1 VICRP
6 RALAEWQIDTWL
18 MSCRVLGR
26 RVEQMV
32 LREVVDHAKR
42 RGIRWLIG
50 TYRPTDR
57 NKLVEDHYAKLRF
70 SHIGQDADGTT
81 TWSLDASSATI
92 ETAFMVVRSIGFP
105 KATDSHDA

>member
-1 VICRP
+1 
-6 RALAEWQIDTWL
+6 
-18 MSCRVLGR
+18 
-26 RVEQMV
+26 MV